1 MIPRMKMTAIRMT
14 WNIENFMMWCL
25 MAPDYGKYDAGSD
38 DSGDFNNDLKDYDPG
53 DANAGNA
60 GIYDVDDDNEADAN
74 SEYEYVNGDADTD
87 KSEDYAV
94 NGDSDVD
101 CFGADNARGQ

>member
-1 MIPRMKMTAIRMT
+1 
-14 WNIENFMMWCL
+14 MWCL

-74 SEYEYVNGDADTD
+74 SEY
-87 KSEDYAV
+87 
-94 NGDSDVD
+94 
-101 CFGADNARGQ
+101 